1 MDINHQIDELLT
13 KYPTLS
19 YSTNEKEL
27 IGELFITDNDSYYV
41 RITLDNYPNEFP
53 AVYETEERIPK
64 KVERHIYT
72 DSGSC
77 CLTTRA
83 KAQILLCTKVKT
95 LSIFIQDVVIP
106 YFQNNSYFEINKK
119 YKTDEYSHNGYGII
133 EGYKDILQTNNDL
146 LIAQLMAKRIEG
158 QKLKIQNPCYC
169 GSGAKMKKCS
179 SGKHDQCYRE
189 FKMIDK
195 ELLTHDLRRYFIP
208 HLKAIGLIKQ

>member
-1 MDINHQIDELLT
+1 MDINHQVEEVL
-13 KYPTLS
+13 KRFPTLT
-19 YSTNEKEL
+19 YRADEKEL
-27 IGELFITDNDSYYV
+27 IGELFITDNDSYDI
-41 RITLDNYPNEFP
+41 RIILGKYPNEFP

-77 CLTTRA
+77 CLTIRA
-83 KAQILLCTKVKT
+83 KAQILLHTKVKT

-119 YKTDEYSHNGYGII
+119 YKTEEYSHNSFGVI
-133 EGYKDILQTNNDL
+133 EGYRDILLTNNDL
-146 LIAQLMAKRIEG
+146 LIAQLMAKRVEG

-179 SGKHDQCYRE
+179 SGRHDQCYRE
-189 FKMIDK
+189 FKMISK
-195 ELLTHDLRRYFIP
+195 ELLTHDLGRYFIP
-208 HLKAIGLIKQ
+208 YLKSKGLIK